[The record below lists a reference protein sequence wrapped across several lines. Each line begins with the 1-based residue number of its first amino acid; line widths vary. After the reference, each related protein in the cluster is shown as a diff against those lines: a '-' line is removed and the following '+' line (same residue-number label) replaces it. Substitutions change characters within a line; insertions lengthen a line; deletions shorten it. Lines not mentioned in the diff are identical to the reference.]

1 MRFTAPAP
9 TTARSRGELPDTL
22 LGFVFRQSGWHQLG
36 LASCSVGTFLLTIA
50 PIDLQR
56 RIINDA
62 LYGGD
67 IRPILQLAAAYGG
80 LALLAG
86 AVKLAGNIYR
96 GWVGERAVRA
106 LREQIRVGLHDLPK
120 GLHDGTT
127 DGIGLSMMIAES
139 DDIGGFVGECLSEP
153 LLQGGI
159 LTSAFA
165 YMFYIQPSIALA
177 SLVVFLPQLV
187 LVPALQRRINQ
198 RVSERIAVLRRISI
212 SVALSPADAGS
223 TKQSRRFDAIFS
235 LNMGIFVLKF
245 SMNFL
250 MNIFYH
256 WGVTCALALGGWY
269 VIRGEAQ
276 VGTIVAILSGLSKIN
291 DPWGDLVTWYR
302 DLAVTRMKY
311 RLIAEAVRE
320 SGRRTLGSTAE
331 GPAQPANARS
341 RSVAADPVAGPSRPA

>member
-1 MRFTAPAP
+1 MRFTAPASA
-9 TTARSRGELPDTL
+9 TVLSRGELPDTL
-22 LGFVFRQSGWHQLG
+22 LGFVFRHSGWHQLG
-36 LASCSVGTFLLTIA
+36 LAACSIGTFLLTIA

-62 LYGGD
+62 FYGGD
-67 IRPILQLAAAYGG
+67 IRPILLLGAAYGG

-86 AVKLAGNIYR
+86 AVKLASNIYR

-120 GLHDGTT
+120 VLHDRTT
-127 DGIGLSMMIAES
+127 DGVGLSMMIAES
-139 DDIGGFVGECLSEP
+139 DDIGGFVGECVSEP

-159 LTSAFA
+159 LVSAFA

-177 SLVVFLPQLV
+177 SLIVFLPQLV

-198 RVSERIAVLRRISI
+198 RVSERIAVLRHISI

-223 TKQSRRFDAIFS
+223 TKQSHRFDAIFS

-256 WGVTCALALGGWY
+256 WGVTCALALGGWF

-320 SGRRTLGSTAE
+320 SWRRTLCSVAE
-331 GPAQPANARS
+331 GSVQPGNARS
-341 RSVAADPVAGPSRPA
+341 QAVAVDPGPEPSRPA